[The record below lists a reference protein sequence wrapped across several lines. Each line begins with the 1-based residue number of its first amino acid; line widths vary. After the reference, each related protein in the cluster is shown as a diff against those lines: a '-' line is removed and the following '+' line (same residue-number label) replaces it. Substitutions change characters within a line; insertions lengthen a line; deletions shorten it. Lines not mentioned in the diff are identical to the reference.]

1 MDMIRFPNQIITMK
15 KYYAII
21 LIVLLSQT
29 NWSQE
34 KTTTDEYFEISKN
47 LTIFSEVYKNINLTF
62 VDETNPGELM
72 KTGIDAMLRSLDPYT
87 NYIPESNIEDY
98 RMMQSGQYGGIGSL
112 IQQREDYI
120 LITNPYQNFPAQKA
134 GLKAGDKIIEID
146 GKSVKG
152 KSASEVSDL
161 LKGAKETDVKLTI
174 ERNNSSSPLEINV
187 TREIIKMPTVPYFK
201 MVSPEL
207 GYIKLTQF
215 LGTSS
220 AEVATAFK
228 TLKDSNK
235 LEGLILDLRGNP
247 GGLLNEAVNIV
258 NLFVPQ
264 GTLVVE
270 TKGRDRQNNLKY
282 FARNKPMDTKIP
294 LVILIDNGSASAS
307 EIVSGTLQDLDR
319 AVVLGNQ
326 SFGKGLV
333 QQTKNMEYNSIIKIT
348 VAKYYTPSGRCIQK
362 LDYSDRN
369 ASGKGTNISDSLVH
383 NFTTKGGRPVTDG
396 RGILPDIEV
405 KNPSYSPISGA
416 LMRENIVFDFTTEF
430 YYSHSSISKAT
441 EFQLT
446 EKQYAEF
453 TSFANTKDFEYRTGS
468 EQLLEKLKEIAENE
482 QYYESSKEEYEALKE
497 KLSPNKE
504 RDLARFQK
512 EIQELIENEIVGRYY
527 YQDGQMELELTK
539 DKFVL
544 EAQKTLTNK
553 EAYNKILA
561 PKK

>member
-1 MDMIRFPNQIITMK
+1 MK
-15 KYYAII
+15 KYYTLVL
-21 LIVLLSQT
+21 LIVWSHI

-34 KTTTDEYFEISKN
+34 QTTTDEYFEISKN
-47 LTIFSEVYKNINLTF
+47 LTIFSEVYKNINLSF

-112 IQQREDYI
+112 IQQRDDYI
-120 LITNPYQNFPAQKA
+120 LITNPYENFPAQKA
-134 GLKAGDKIIEID
+134 GLKAGDKITEID

-152 KSASEVSDL
+152 KSASEVSEL
-161 LKGAKETDVKLTI
+161 LKGAKETDVKLTV
-174 ERNNSSSPLEINV
+174 ERKNETTPLEINV
-187 TREIIKMPTVPYFK
+187 TREIIKMPTVPYYD
-201 MVSPEL
+201 MVTPKI

-215 LGTSS
+215 MGTSS
-220 AEVATAFK
+220 AEVASAFK
-228 TLKDSNK
+228 TLKDSNEM
-235 LEGLILDLRGNP
+235 EGLILDLRGNP

-282 FARNKPMDTKIP
+282 FARNKPMDTKMP
-294 LVILIDNGSASAS
+294 LVILIDKGSASAS
-307 EIVSGTLQDLDR
+307 EIVSGTLQDIDR

-369 ASGKGTNISDSLVH
+369 LSGKGTNISDSMVH
-383 NFTTKGGRPVTDG
+383 NFTTSNGRPVTDG
-396 RGILPDIEV
+396 RGITPDLEV
-405 KNPSYSPISGA
+405 KSPSYSPISGA
-416 LMRENIVFDFTTEF
+416 LMRENIVFDFATEF
-430 YYSHSSISKAT
+430 YYSQENITKPRDFKLS
-441 EFQLT
+441 
-446 EKQYAEF
+446 EKQYDDF
-453 TSFANTKDFEYRTGS
+453 ISFASSKDFEYRTGS
-468 EQLLEKLKEIAENE
+468 EQLLEKLKEVAENE
-482 QYYESSKEEYEALKE
+482 QYFESSEAEYAALKE
-497 KLSPNKE
+497 KLSPNKD
-504 RDLARFQK
+504 RDLKKFQR
-512 EIQELIENEIVGRYY
+512 EIKELIEREIVGRYY
-527 YQDGQMELELTK
+527 YQDGQMELELST
-539 DKFVL
+539 DNFVL
-544 EAQKTLTNK
+544 EATKTLTNP
-553 EAYNKILA
+553 ETYNNILA

>member
-1 MDMIRFPNQIITMK
+1 MKNTYTLLLILLITN
-15 KYYAII
+15 I
-21 LIVLLSQT
+21 SWT
-29 NWSQE
+29 QE

-47 LTIFSEVYKNINLTF
+47 LTIFSEVYKNINLNF

-112 IQQREDYI
+112 IQKRDDFI

-146 GKSVKG
+146 GKSIKG

-161 LKGAKETDVKLTI
+161 LKGAKDTEVRLTL
-174 ERNNSSSPLEINV
+174 ERINENEPIQINV
-187 TREIIKMPTVPYFK
+187 TREIIKMPTVPFHE
-201 MVSPEL
+201 MVTPEI

-220 AEVATAFK
+220 SEVAAAFNL
-228 TLKDSNK
+228 LKDSNDMK
-235 LEGLILDLRGNP
+235 GLILDLRGNP

-282 FARNKPMDTKIP
+282 FARNKPIDTKMP

-319 AVVLGNQ
+319 AVVIGNQ

-369 ASGKGTNISDSLVH
+369 TSGKGTSISDSMVH
-383 NFTTKGGRPVTDG
+383 NFTTANGRPVSDG
-396 RGILPDIEV
+396 RGILPDVEV
-405 KNPSYSPISGA
+405 KNTAYSPISGA
-416 LMRENIVFDFTTEF
+416 LMRENIVFDFATNY
-430 YYSHSSISKAT
+430 YYSHPTISGPRD
-441 EFQLT
+441 FQLT
-446 EKQYAEF
+446 EKEYNEF
-453 TSFANTKDFEYRTGS
+453 MEFANTQNFEYRTGS
-468 EQLLEKLKEIAENE
+468 EQLLEKLQEVAESE
-482 QYYESSKEEYEALKE
+482 QYFESSKTEYEALRE
-497 KLSPNKE
+497 KLSPNKK
-504 RDLARFQK
+504 RDLAKFK
-512 EIQELIENEIVGRYY
+512 TEIKELIENEVVGRYY
-527 YQDGQMELELTK
+527 YQNGQMEMELSK
-539 DKFVL
+539 DDFVL
-544 EAQKTLTNK
+544 KATKTLLNTT
-553 EAYNKILA
+553 EYNSLLS

>member
-1 MDMIRFPNQIITMK
+1 MVMILFPSQTRIMK
-15 KYYAII
+15 KQYILVLII
-21 LIVLLSQT
+21 LTSSFS
-29 NWSQE
+29 WAQE

-47 LTIFSEVYKNINLTF
+47 LTIFSEVYKNINLNF

-120 LITNPYQNFPAQKA
+120 LITNPYENFPAQKA
-134 GLKAGDKIIEID
+134 GLKAGDKITEID

-161 LKGAKETDVKLTI
+161 LKGAKNTDVKLTI
-174 ERNNSSSPLEINV
+174 ERKNTSSPIEIVV
-187 TREIIKMPTVPYFK
+187 TREIIKMPTVPYFD
-201 MVSPEL
+201 MVSPEI
-207 GYIKLTQF
+207 GYIKLNQF

-220 AEVATAFK
+220 AEVTSALK
-228 TLKDSNK
+228 TLKDSNE

-264 GTLVVE
+264 GTMVVE

-282 FARNKPMDTKIP
+282 FARNQPIDTKIP

-362 LDYSDRN
+362 LDYSNRN
-369 ASGKGTNISDSLVH
+369 ISGKGTSISDSLVH
-383 NFTTKGGRPVTDG
+383 TFTTKNGRPVTDG
-396 RGILPDIEV
+396 RGILPDVEV
-405 KNPSYSPISGA
+405 KNYSYSPISGA
-416 LMRENIVFDFTTEF
+416 LMRENIVFDFATNY
-430 YYSHSSISKAT
+430 YYSHPTISKPTNFELSDEEYT
-441 EFQLT
+441 EF
-446 EKQYAEF
+446 KN
-453 TSFANTKDFEYRTGS
+453 FANSQNFEYSTGS

-482 QYYESSKEEYEALKE
+482 QYFESSENEYNALKE
-497 KLSPNKE
+497 KLSPNKA
-504 RDLARFQK
+504 RDLSKFETEIK
-512 EIQELIENEIVGRYY
+512 ELVEGEIIGRYY
-527 YQDGQMELELTK
+527 YQNGQMSFELNK
-539 DKFVL
+539 DKFVKN
-544 EAQKTLTNK
+544 AVKTLSNEVEYKSILSPK
-553 EAYNKILA
+553 E
-561 PKK
+561 